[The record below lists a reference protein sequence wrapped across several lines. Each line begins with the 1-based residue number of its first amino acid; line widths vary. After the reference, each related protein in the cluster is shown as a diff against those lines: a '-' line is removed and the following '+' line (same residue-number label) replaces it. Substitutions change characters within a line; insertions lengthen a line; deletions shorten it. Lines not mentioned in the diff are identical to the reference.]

1 MWFIISSYLSLYD
14 LIETSAVWKLFHGL
28 SRKISFFNEKL
39 LHSRLLFNNYCFVFD
54 CYENACLSFY
64 RQLRFCLG
72 KYVKGEDHFIK
83 AKEIMSKLMLS
94 VLPFRVWNHTFLCE
108 KSQYCIDM
116 CYFCTKSYASNEKKS
131 DHTNKTLFV
140 PIGQFH
146 PSVRERIVI
155 AEKFIYLHIL
165 MSLLI
170 KMIRLEDPL
179 FCFICIM
186 RALARHLFSGKCI

>member
-1 MWFIISSYLSLYD
+1 
-14 LIETSAVWKLFHGL
+14 
-28 SRKISFFNEKL
+28 
-39 LHSRLLFNNYCFVFD
+39 
-54 CYENACLSFY
+54 
-64 RQLRFCLG
+64 
-72 KYVKGEDHFIK
+72 
-83 AKEIMSKLMLS
+83 MSKLMLS

-155 AEKFIYLHIL
+155 AEKFYIFTHTNVFIDKDGPFGRSAILFYLY
-165 MSLLI
+165 
-170 KMIRLEDPL
+170 
-179 FCFICIM
+179 
-186 RALARHLFSGKCI
+186 